1 MRFVLMR
8 VKAIASRQA
17 IAAALPAR
25 ILMKAILVSTKAIVP
40 GPRAR
45 LEFKYVTVV
54 GASGLVPYI
63 RDRSDKLTRDEI
75 GRAVA
80 ALRAI

>member
-25 ILMKAILVSTKAIVP
+25 ILMKAILVSTKSNRAWTARPTRVQVRDGGRCVGSSAIH
-40 GPRAR
+40 
-45 LEFKYVTVV
+45 
-54 GASGLVPYI
+54 
-63 RDRSDKLTRDEI
+63 
-75 GRAVA
+75 
-80 ALRAI
+80 